1 MGTELLVDALHM
13 KPRTKPRGH
22 WALELPSN
30 PRDYR
35 EQMLQYK
42 VLWRYGVQFYGIID
56 CNFKYTWHGLCSM
69 ITMSRCTPSPSSM
82 RGRET
87 LILSQFAFVLM
98 PCCPSSEGRG
108 GGGVLRVRVR
118 DRCR

>member
-56 CNFKYTWHGLCSM
+56 CNFKYTWHG
-69 ITMSRCTPSPSSM
+69 
-82 RGRET
+82 RGIVWGT
-87 LILSQFAFVLM
+87 ILRYHRL
-98 PCCPSSEGRG
+98 
-108 GGGVLRVRVR
+108 
-118 DRCR
+118 

>member
-56 CNFKYTWHGLCSM
+56 CNFKYTWHGRGIVWGTILRYHRLQFQVHMAWTRHCMGYNS
-69 ITMSRCTPSPSSM
+69 TVSS
-82 RGRET
+82 T
-87 LILSQFAFVLM
+87 AI
-98 PCCPSSEGRG
+98 SSIHGM
-108 GGGVLRVRVR
+108 
-118 DRCR
+118 DYAP